1 MTRDNEIKQM
11 EHSSAKAFLTIQ
23 SFHQQQQALFDEF
36 VLLRQKYDDQKANL
50 LTTLWVYCGR
60 YHPDLKYIPTLED
73 ERSFIEND
81 DEVGD
86 FIVGQTLGEGQFA
99 TVKTCWKKDDTKTEY
114 ALKMIKKE
122 RVTSFVSLKRV
133 SNEIDILKRLKSTYI
148 VSVLHVMQTHSML
161 YIVTEKGGAD
171 LFEFFDEHP
180 HGVPEIWAQEIIS
193 NVMTAI
199 VYCHNVGVCHRDLKP
214 ENILLQFDI
223 KEEKCI
229 SLKLCDFGLS
239 TRYQENVPLKDFCG
253 SPGFFAPEMI
263 TKGSYFGDK
272 ADIWSIGCVLLELVV
287 GHEKFCDM
295 WMTAYDYEILQDKE
309 KFKQIIEE
317 KVGNLQELLKFS
329 DQLNDFIVK
338 LLRIRSSERPSAE
351 RISGHIWLEGFSEKI
366 NKGGADNEIDSPKE
380 SNSSTSPLKLS
391 ISIDDEDAEL
401 EALTRLEVD
410 SKTRSKLES
419 TENGKI
425 SNLHLPPIQPQ
436 TPSVS
441 KARKILQ
448 PSNSSVSSPVV
459 GESKDSGKSLKSPS
473 SLGVLLE
480 VSSQEMKTSTSLSQL
495 EESKT
500 LRLSSTSS
508 ENGKQMEESKSLRVP
523 K

>member
-1 MTRDNEIKQM
+1 MSRDNEIKQM

-50 LTTLWVYCGR
+50 LTTLWVYCGKC
-60 YHPDLKYIPTLED
+60 HPDLKNIPPLED
-73 ERSFIEND
+73 EKSFLEND

-86 FIVGQTLGEGQFA
+86 FTIGQTLGEGQFA
-99 TVKTCWKKDDTKTEY
+99 TVKTCWKKSDTKTEY

-133 SNEIDILKRLKSTYI
+133 SNEIDILKKLNSPYI
-148 VSVLHVMQTHSML
+148 VSVLHVMQTQSML

-180 HGVPEIWAQEIIS
+180 HGVPELWAQEILS

-199 VYCHNVGVCHRDLKP
+199 IYCHNNSVCHRDLKP
-214 ENILLQFDI
+214 ENILLEFDTRQ
-223 KEEKCI
+223 EKCI

-272 ADIWSIGCVLLELVV
+272 ADIWSVGCVLLELVV

-309 KFKQIIEE
+309 KFKQSIEE
-317 KVGNLQELLKFS
+317 TVGNLQDLLKFS
-329 DQLNDFIVK
+329 DDLNDFILK
-338 LLRIRSSERPSAE
+338 LLRIRSSERPTADK
-351 RISGHIWLEGFSEKI
+351 INGHPWLEGFTKKLANDKI
-366 NKGGADNEIDSPKE
+366 DDNA
-380 SNSSTSPLKLS
+380 SNSSSDSSSLTSPLKLT
-391 ISIDDEDAEL
+391 IPTDEDID
-401 EALTRLEVD
+401 EALTHLEVD
-410 SKTRSKLES
+410 NKTRTKLEK
-419 TENGKI
+419 TENGTA

-436 TPSVS
+436 TPNIS

-448 PSNSSVSSPVV
+448 PSNNVTSPVSEV
-459 GESKDSGKSLKSPS
+459 KEPAKLLKSPS

-480 VSSQEMKTSTSLSQL
+480 VAANKDMKTSSSMAQL
-495 EESKT
+495 EESKSFSLLT
-500 LRLSSTSS
+500 
-508 ENGKQMEESKSLRVP
+508 NGEDK
-523 K
+523 